1 MFPSLTL
8 LSLSLT
14 VFPPPRF
21 AASSMKQHLKPCWTW
36 IDLRWFWRPGGWMRW
51 SGLDVESADGGGA
64 VEAVRRGQS
73 MVLALNNDNDNAR
86 LGRPCG
92 AAASRVLTMV

>member
-1 MFPSLTL
+1 
-8 LSLSLT
+8 
-14 VFPPPRF
+14 VDGCGG
-21 AASSMKQHLKPCWTW
+21 AGWTW
-36 IDLRWFWRPGGWMRW
+36 R
-51 SGLDVESADGGGA
+51 VADGGGA

>member
-1 MFPSLTL
+1 
-8 LSLSLT
+8 
-14 VFPPPRF
+14 
-21 AASSMKQHLKPCWTW
+21 
-36 IDLRWFWRPGGWMRW
+36 MRW